1 MSVLFH
7 IATGR
12 DWERAAN
19 TGTYTT
25 ESLHRDGIIGCSS
38 AAQHAAVAN
47 HRFTS
52 RTDLVL
58 LLIDT
63 DRLQSEVHLEQAE
76 ADGQPVPRVDGP
88 VNLDAVFE
96 ATPYRPRLRHG
107 ARVPAARR
115 GRPAPGEQEE

>member
-1 MSVLFH
+1 MVN
-7 IATGR
+7 A
-12 DWERAAN
+12 
-19 TGTYTT
+19 

-47 HRFTS
+47 HRFAG

-63 DRLQSEVHLEQAE
+63 DRLHSELRLEQAE
-76 ADGQPVPRVDGP
+76 ADGQPALRVDGP

-96 ATPYRPRLRHG
+96 AAPTGQGSTG
-107 ARVPAARR
+107 ASTCTRRPAASPPTAWPPWTRPDA
-115 GRPAPGEQEE
+115 GRSR